1 MAAVDDVDALALLD
15 FHESRAGVRGLVESR
30 RRSWRPWSPQPS
42 TSPSLPRRS
51 RSPTTASRPAL
62 SAVRAFN
69 EQPLA
74 SRSAYY
80 VLRLDRRAC
89 HIYTIPARN
98 AGQPAMARRRE
109 IVLRF
114 GHGESYLDH
123 LPAACLDALLE
134 YHRSLTVL
142 GKKMIAGLLSEA
154 LGVAAGQGSAVHVEA
169 TLMPAVPLLPAVSTP
184 TVISSRWLRMTVSPA
199 GCRCGST
206 AMDTGHRS
214 TYCQH
219 WRRAKGTVL

>member
-1 MAAVDDVDALALLD
+1 MAAVDDVDALVLLD
-15 FHESRAGVRGLVESR
+15 FHESRAGVRGLVESGGAAAVPGALGRPNR
-30 RRSWRPWSPQPS
+30 RP
-42 TSPSLPRRS
+42 LP
-51 RSPTTASRPAL
+51 PAL
-62 SAVRAFN
+62 FQVTNHGVPAGTVEAFN

-109 IVLRF
+109 IVLRL

-169 TLMPAVPLLPAVSTP
+169 TLMQCHYYPPCP
-184 TVISSRWLRMTVSPA
+184 
-199 GCRCGST
+199 
-206 AMDTGHRS
+206 HR
-214 TYCQH
+214 
-219 WRRAKGTVL
+219 R